1 MWCCSKGQRGS
12 KENQADENIVTDKRI
27 IWDMCVIM
35 RLCQEAIS
43 GDGGG
48 EGSLTRED
56 GIEELWPSSVSS

>member
-1 MWCCSKGQRGS
+1 MSAWQQGKI
-12 KENQADENIVTDKRI
+12 KPTKNIVTDKRI

-35 RLCQEAIS
+35 RLWQEAIR

-56 GIEELWPSSVSS
+56 GFELGL

>member
-1 MWCCSKGQRGS
+1 MSAWQQGKI
-12 KENQADENIVTDKRI
+12 KPTKNIVTDKRI

-35 RLCQEAIS
+35 RLCQEATR

-56 GIEELWPSSVSS
+56 GIEDGMGQPLRL